1 MPTVLFV
8 VTCVTAR
15 SAADM
20 GGPLFWPIIAIFGSV
35 IGFLFGP
42 LIFMFFH
49 EYKNLAPAVFLDR
62 DGTLMEDTGYVG
74 DPAKVRVLARVPE
87 ALGRLKA
94 RGFALVIVTN
104 QSGIAR
110 GHFTEADFHAVQA
123 RFEELAGP
131 GLIFST
137 LPKVFAAMPAG
148 WFFGFLFF
156 VGLLG
161 AGYLSDIGAV
171 EVLVAGLT
179 DNTTLTRKRAGWI
192 VGVATF
198 VLAIPPMVNNAI
210 FIPWDLTFGS
220 GMQTLGSL
228 LAVLTVGWCIN
239 RSTALKELSVDG
251 KQPVPAWLF
260 YWIRFG
266 IPVVILSVGVYWL
279 LTAVFS
285 TISSV

>member
-131 GLIFST
+131 GLIDAVYFCAEHPGT
-137 LPKVFAAMPAG
+137 ATARRKPGPGMLLEAARDLGLDLARSWMVGDRAG
-148 WFFGFLFF
+148 DLEA
-156 VGLLG
+156 GLR
-161 AGYLSDIGAV
+161 AGVRPILVRTGIGA
-171 EVLVAGLT
+171 EADAAG
-179 DNTTLTRKRAGWI
+179 
-192 VGVATF
+192 
-198 VLAIPPMVNNAI
+198 
-210 FIPWDLTFGS
+210 
-220 GMQTLGSL
+220 
-228 LAVLTVGWCIN
+228 
-239 RSTALKELSVDG
+239 
-251 KQPVPAWLF
+251 
-260 YWIRFG
+260 
-266 IPVVILSVGVYWL
+266 
-279 LTAVFS
+279 AVFVAADFAEAAEF
-285 TISSV
+285 ILAQG